1 VIPFEKQYFEEQ
13 IYLYFD
19 SIKDE

>member
-13 IYLYFD
+13 NYLYFD